1 MKLNGDY
8 QTHFP
13 AESEEKE
20 DGFCKK
26 HHVWIIGSMTI
37 LWLVTLIVLLAVA
50 SSGKDTPNKIKL

>member
-13 AESEEKE
+13 SESEKE
-20 DGFCKK
+20 EGFCKK